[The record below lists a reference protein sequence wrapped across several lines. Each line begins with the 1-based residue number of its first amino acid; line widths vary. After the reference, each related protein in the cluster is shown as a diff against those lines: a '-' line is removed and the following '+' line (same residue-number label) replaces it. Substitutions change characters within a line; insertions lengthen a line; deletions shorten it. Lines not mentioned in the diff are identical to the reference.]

1 MQSRPDWP
9 YAKEIPILLGM
20 RGSVLRTL
28 AMLSA
33 AMIATAYVLPAVIE
47 VADYR
52 VVAHRGHLG
61 DGPQPEHT
69 ENTLPALEEARRAGA
84 TAVEVD
90 LRLTRDRR
98 VLVMHDKTLD
108 RTTTCTGEVSKRTLD
123 DVQNRCRGRVDA
135 ERLPDVR
142 DVLEWARK
150 RRMHLLL
157 EIKVPSRDTWTV
169 DDLARLD
176 RVVARAGMHRRVSVS
191 SFSSEVLAMV
201 ESVNPRRRTHWI
213 VKGWPGVSRIAAAAD
228 VAHLSTRVLTRARV
242 EALHRTRTRVI
253 GRHTDRL
260 ADWQRLQELEA
271 DGLVVDRTAEY
282 VRWRG
287 DRRNSVAPDA
297 HRR

>member
-1 MQSRPDWP
+1 MSGP
-9 YAKEIPILLGM
+9 
-20 RGSVLRTL
+20 VLRTT

-33 AMIATAYVLPAVIE
+33 ALIATAYVLPAVIE

-61 DGPQPEHT
+61 DGPEPEHT

-90 LRLTRDRR
+90 LRLTLDRR
-98 VLVMHDKTLD
+98 ILVMHDKTLD
-108 RTTTCTGEVSKRTLD
+108 RTTTCTGEVSERTLHD
-123 DVQNRCRGRVDA
+123 AQSGCRGRVDG

-157 EIKVPSRDTWTV
+157 EIKVPTRDSWTV
-169 DDLARLD
+169 EDLTRLD
-176 RVVARAGMHRRVSVS
+176 RVVARSGMHRRVSVS
-191 SFSSEVLAMV
+191 SFSSRVLTRM

-213 VKGWPGVSRIAAAAD
+213 VRGWPGVSRIAAAAD
-228 VAHLSTRVLTRARV
+228 VAHVSTGVLTRERV
-242 EALHRTRTRVI
+242 EALHQTRTRVI
-253 GRHTDRL
+253 GRHTDRVS
-260 ADWQRLQELEA
+260 DWRKLSAMGA
-271 DGLVVDRTAEY
+271 DGLVIDRTAEY

-287 DRRNSVAPDA
+287 DPGNSVARED